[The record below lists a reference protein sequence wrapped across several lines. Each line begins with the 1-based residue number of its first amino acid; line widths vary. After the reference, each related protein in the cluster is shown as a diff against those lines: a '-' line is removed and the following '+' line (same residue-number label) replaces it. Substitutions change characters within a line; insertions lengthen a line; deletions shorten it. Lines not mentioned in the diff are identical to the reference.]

1 MSAEF
6 ITLDPIIRGDHE
18 VYDLALELEGEPQN
32 LTGKTVRFTAKLSI
46 KDPEP
51 YFQKTVGDG
60 IAIVDEEN
68 GLATLEIEK
77 ADTSGLT
84 KAVTLVCDVEVQDV
98 SGRPSTTLYKLP
110 VKQDVTTN

>member
-1 MSAEF
+1 MAAEF
-6 ITLDPIIRGDHE
+6 ILLDPIIRGDHE
-18 VYDLALELEGEPQN
+18 VYDLALELDGVPQD

-46 KDPEP
+46 KDTEP
-51 YFQKTVGDG
+51 YFQKTIGDG
-60 IAIVDEEN
+60 IAIVDEQG

-77 ADTSGLT
+77 TDTASLER
-84 KAVTLVCDVEVQDV
+84 AVTLVCDVEVQDV